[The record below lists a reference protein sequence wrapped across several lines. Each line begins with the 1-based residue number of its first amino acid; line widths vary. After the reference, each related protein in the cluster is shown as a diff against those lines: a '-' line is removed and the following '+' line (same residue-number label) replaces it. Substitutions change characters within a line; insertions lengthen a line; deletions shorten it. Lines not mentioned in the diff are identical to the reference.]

1 MQQNSTT
8 GRASYAH
15 VVIKLLQGPI
25 YMEDKVL
32 WRDLQSSQSAIQDYF
47 NKIGI
52 LLVISEG
59 DGFARVMQPDA
70 EEQDEQPLP
79 RLLRKV
85 PVNYETTLLCVILRE
100 MLEESDIKTEANKLF
115 VTQKDI
121 KERIEI
127 FYKDQPNKSKLWK
140 ELSRPINSLGN
151 MGVLK
156 LTREDAVNKEQNQ
169 YEVRRIIKALV
180 NNEKLDEIKQKLAAH
195 VDTIQQ

>member
-1 MQQNSTT
+1 MQQNSAT

-70 EEQDEQPLP
+70 EEQEELPLP

-140 ELSRPINSLGN
+140 ELSRPINSLVN

-195 VDTIQQ
+195 VDIIQQ